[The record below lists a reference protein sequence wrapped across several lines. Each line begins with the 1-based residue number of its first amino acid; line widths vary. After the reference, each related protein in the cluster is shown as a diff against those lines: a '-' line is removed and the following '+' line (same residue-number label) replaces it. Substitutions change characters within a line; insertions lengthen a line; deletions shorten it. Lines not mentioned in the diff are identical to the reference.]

1 MKKRTI
7 FICSVLLVFLLLLGG
22 CRDSGQEPLGEWEQE
37 AGTLTVDDVR
47 YRKDEALV
55 SIGDGLHRWRY
66 EQSVTEQIASA
77 GERGGQ
83 ETYLVFAD
91 GTERRLLYG
100 RGDGFS
106 FGPLSYEVWFRED
119 LLGRLSGPLTEEK
132 VSCGTLTDAQLTQLL
147 ALYGSTE
154 QEGSLSY
161 EDAQAEARALE
172 LESHRLW
179 RWLEL
184 PHREIPGLSAHI
196 SFYFSARTGAPYL
209 RCLDGALRPCPAELT
224 DALDLSPSLPRILS
238 VREDD
243 PRLKPLLDA
252 LYPMSRT
259 EGLSWDEFLHTFSAD
274 QSPEALEFRIDLYR
288 PEEDSWPV
296 QVLRGCYHPQ
306 TGTPYL
312 LFQDGQLRP
321 VPQNTADSLELS
333 HNRFK

>member
-1 MKKRTI
+1 MFRPSGLSAPI
-7 FICSVLLVFLLLLGG
+7 GG
-22 CRDSGQEPLGEWEQE
+22 CRDSGQEPLGEWDQE
-37 AGTLTVDDVR
+37 AGILTVDGAR

-55 SIGDGLHRWRY
+55 SVGDGIHRWIY

-83 ETYLVFAD
+83 ETYLVFAN

-106 FGPLSYEVWFRED
+106 FGPLSYEVWFWED
-119 LLGRLSGPLTEEK
+119 LLDELSGPLTEEK

-147 ALYGSTE
+147 ALYGSAG
-154 QEGSLSY
+154 QEDSLSY

-184 PHREIPGLSAHI
+184 PHREIPGLSTHI
-196 SFYFSARTGAPYL
+196 GFYFSARTGTPYL
-209 RCLDGALRPCPAELT
+209 RCLDGALRPCPTELT

-238 VREDD
+238 MTEDD

-252 LYPMSRT
+252 LYPMSQT

-288 PEEDSWPV
+288 SEDTGWPS
-296 QVLRGCYHPQ
+296 QVLRGCCHPQ

-321 VPQNTADSLELS
+321 VPQNAADSLGLS
-333 HNRFK
+333 K

>member
-7 FICSVLLVFLLLLGG
+7 HVFPILLVFLLLLVG
-22 CRDSGQEPLGEWEQE
+22 CRDSGQEPRAEWDRE
-37 AGTLTVDDVR
+37 AGILTVDGVR

-55 SIGDGLHRWRY
+55 SIGDGLQRWRY
-66 EQSVTEQIASA
+66 EQSAAEQIASA

-83 ETYLVFAD
+83 ETYLVFAN

-119 LLGRLSGPLTEEK
+119 LLDELSGPLTEEK
-132 VSCGTLTDAQLTQLL
+132 VSCGALTDAQLTQLL
-147 ALYGSTE
+147 ALYESTE
-154 QEGSLSY
+154 REGSLTY
-161 EDAQAEARALE
+161 EDAQAEAQALE

-196 SFYFSARTGAPYL
+196 GFYFSARTGAPYL
-209 RCLDGALRPCPAELT
+209 RCLDGMLRPCPTELT
-224 DALDLSPSLPRILS
+224 GALDLSPSLPRILS
-238 VREDD
+238 VTEDD
-243 PRLKPLLDA
+243 PRLQPLLDA
-252 LYPMSRT
+252 LYPMSRAA
-259 EGLSWDEFLHTFSAD
+259 GLSWDEFQRTFAAD
-274 QSPEALEFRIDLYR
+274 QSPEALEFRIDIYR
-288 PEEDSWPV
+288 PEDASWPSRL
-296 QVLRGCYHPQ
+296 LRGFCHPR

-321 VPQNTADSLELS
+321 VPQNAADSLGLS
-333 HNRFK
+333 K

>member
-7 FICSVLLVFLLLLGG
+7 NIFSILLVVLLLLGG
-22 CRDSGQEPLGEWEQE
+22 CRDSGQESLGKWDQE
-37 AGTLTVDDVR
+37 AGTLTVDGVR
-47 YRKDEALV
+47 YRRDEALV

-66 EQSVTEQIASA
+66 EQAVTEQIASA

-83 ETYLVFAD
+83 ETYLVFAN

-119 LLGRLSGPLTEEK
+119 LLEGLSGPLTEER
-132 VSCGTLTDAQLTQLL
+132 VSCGTLTDARLTQLL
-147 ALYGSTE
+147 TLYGSTE
-154 QEGSLSY
+154 QEGSLTY

-184 PHREIPGLSAHI
+184 PHREIPGLTAHI
-196 SFYFSARTGAPYL
+196 GFYFSARTGAPYL
-209 RCLDGALRPCPAELT
+209 RCLDGVLRPCPTELT
-224 DALDLSPSLPRILS
+224 GALALLPSLPQILS
-238 VREDD
+238 VTEDD

-252 LYPMSRT
+252 LYPISQT
-259 EGLSWDEFLHTFSAD
+259 DGLSWAEFQRTFAAD
-274 QSPEALEFRIDLYR
+274 QSPEALEFRVDIYR
-288 PEEDSWPV
+288 PEDDSWPV
-296 QVLRGCYHPQ
+296 QVLRGCCHPQ

-321 VPQNTADSLELS
+321 VPQNAADSLGLS
-333 HNRFK
+333 K

>member
-7 FICSVLLVFLLLLGG
+7 NIFSILLVFLLLLVG
-22 CRDSGQEPLGEWEQE
+22 CRDSGQEQPLGEWDRE
-37 AGTLTVDDVR
+37 AGILTVDGVR

-66 EQSVTEQIASA
+66 EQSVTEQIAST

-119 LLGRLSGPLTEEK
+119 LLDELSGPLTEEK

-147 ALYGSTE
+147 ALYESTE
-154 QEGSLSY
+154 QKDSLSY
-161 EDAQAEARALE
+161 EDAQAEARAME

-184 PHREIPGLSAHI
+184 PHREIPGVSAHI

-209 RCLDGALRPCPAELT
+209 RCLDGALRPCPTELT
-224 DALDLSPSLPRILS
+224 DALALLPSLPQILS
-238 VREDD
+238 VTEDD
-243 PRLKPLLDA
+243 PRLKPLLDT

-296 QVLRGCYHPQ
+296 QVLRGCCHPQ

-321 VPQNTADSLELS
+321 VPQNAADSLGLS
-333 HNRFK
+333 K

>member
-7 FICSVLLVFLLLLGG
+7 NIFSILLVVLLLLGG
-22 CRDSGQEPLGEWEQE
+22 CRDSGQEPLGEWDQE
-37 AGTLTVDDVR
+37 AGTLTVDGVR
-47 YRKDEALV
+47 YRRDEALV

-66 EQSVTEQIASA
+66 EQAVTEQIASA

-83 ETYLVFAD
+83 ETYLVFAN

-119 LLGRLSGPLTEEK
+119 LLEGLSGPLTEEAI
-132 VSCGTLTDAQLTQLL
+132 SFEALTDARLTQLL
-147 ALYGSTE
+147 TLYGSTE
-154 QEGSLSY
+154 QEGSLTY

-184 PHREIPGLSAHI
+184 PHREIPGLTAHI
-196 SFYFSARTGAPYL
+196 GFYFSARTGAPYL
-209 RCLDGALRPCPAELT
+209 RCLDGALRPCPTELT
-224 DALDLSPSLPRILS
+224 GALALLPSLPQILS
-238 VREDD
+238 VTEND

-252 LYPMSRT
+252 LYPMSQT
-259 EGLSWDEFLHTFSAD
+259 DGLSWAEFQRTFAAD
-274 QSPEALEFRIDLYR
+274 QSPEALEFRVDIYR
-288 PEEDSWPV
+288 PEDDSWPV
-296 QVLRGCYHPQ
+296 QVLRGCCHPQ

-321 VPQNTADSLELS
+321 VPQNAADSLGLS
-333 HNRFK
+333 K

>member
-7 FICSVLLVFLLLLGG
+7 FICSVLLVFLFLLGG
-22 CRDSGQEPLGEWEQE
+22 CRDSGQEPRAEWDRE
-37 AGTLTVDDVR
+37 AGILTVDGVR

-55 SIGDGLHRWRY
+55 SIGDGLQRWRY
-66 EQSVTEQIASA
+66 EQSAAEQIASA

-83 ETYLVFAD
+83 ETYLVFAN

-119 LLGRLSGPLTEEK
+119 LLDELSGPLTEEK
-132 VSCGTLTDAQLTQLL
+132 VSCGALTDAQLTQLL
-147 ALYGSTE
+147 ALYESTE
-154 QEGSLSY
+154 REGSLTY
-161 EDAQAEARALE
+161 EDAQAEAQALE
-172 LESHRLW
+172 LESHRLR

-196 SFYFSARTGAPYL
+196 GFYFSARTGAPYL
-209 RCLDGALRPCPAELT
+209 ICLDGALRPCPTELT
-224 DALDLSPSLPRILS
+224 DALALLPSLPQILS
-238 VREDD
+238 VTEDD
-243 PRLKPLLDA
+243 PRLKPLLDT

-296 QVLRGCYHPQ
+296 QVLRGCCHPQ

-321 VPQNTADSLELS
+321 VPQNAADSLGLS
-333 HNRFK
+333 K

>member
-7 FICSVLLVFLLLLGG
+7 NIFSILLVVLLLLGG
-22 CRDSGQEPLGEWEQE
+22 CRDSGQEPLGEWDQE
-37 AGTLTVDDVR
+37 AGTLTVDGVR
-47 YRKDEALV
+47 YRRDEALV

-66 EQSVTEQIASA
+66 EQAVTEQIASA

-83 ETYLVFAD
+83 ETYLVFAN

-119 LLGRLSGPLTEEK
+119 LLEGLSGPLTEEAI
-132 VSCGTLTDAQLTQLL
+132 SFEALTDARLTQLL
-147 ALYGSTE
+147 TLYGSTE
-154 QEGSLSY
+154 QEGSLTY

-184 PHREIPGLSAHI
+184 PHREIPGLTAHI
-196 SFYFSARTGAPYL
+196 GFYFSARTGAPYL
-209 RCLDGALRPCPAELT
+209 RCLDGALRPCPTELT
-224 DALDLSPSLPRILS
+224 GALALLPSLPQILS
-238 VREDD
+238 VTEDD

-252 LYPMSRT
+252 LYPMSQT
-259 EGLSWDEFLHTFSAD
+259 DGLSWAEFQRTFAAD
-274 QSPEALEFRIDLYR
+274 QSPEALEFRVDIYR
-288 PEEDSWPV
+288 PEDDSWPV
-296 QVLRGCYHPQ
+296 QVLRGCCHPQ

-321 VPQNTADSLELS
+321 VPQNAADSLGLS
-333 HNRFK
+333 K

>member
-1 MKKRTI
+1 MKKQTI

-22 CRDSGQEPLGEWEQE
+22 CRDSGQEQPLGEWDRE
-37 AGTLTVDDVR
+37 AGILTVDGVR
-47 YRKDEALV
+47 YRKDETLV
-55 SIGDGLHRWRY
+55 SVGDGLHRWRY

-83 ETYLVFAD
+83 ETYLVFAN

-119 LLGRLSGPLTEEK
+119 LLDELSGPLTEEK
-132 VSCGTLTDAQLTQLL
+132 VSCGALTDAQLTQLL
-147 ALYGSTE
+147 ALYESTE
-154 QEGSLSY
+154 QEDSLSY

-184 PHREIPGLSAHI
+184 PHREIPGLTAYI
-196 SFYFSARTGAPYL
+196 GFYFSARTGAPYL
-209 RCLDGALRPCPAELT
+209 RCLDGELRPCPTELT
-224 DALDLSPSLPRILS
+224 GALALSPALPQILS
-238 VREDD
+238 VTEDD
-243 PRLKPLLDA
+243 PRLKSLLDT
-252 LYPMSRT
+252 LYPMSQT
-259 EGLSWDEFLHTFSAD
+259 EGLSWDEFLYTFSAD

-296 QVLRGCYHPQ
+296 QVLRGYRHPQ

-321 VPQNTADSLELS
+321 VPQNAADSLGLS
-333 HNRFK
+333 K

>member
-7 FICSVLLVFLLLLGG
+7 NIFSILLVVLLLLGG
-22 CRDSGQEPLGEWEQE
+22 CRDSVQEPLGEWDQE
-37 AGTLTVDDVR
+37 AGTLTVDGVR
-47 YRKDEALV
+47 YRRDEALV

-66 EQSVTEQIASA
+66 EQAVTEQIASA

-83 ETYLVFAD
+83 ETYLVFAN

-119 LLGRLSGPLTEEK
+119 LLEGLSGPLTEEAI
-132 VSCGTLTDAQLTQLL
+132 SCEALTDARLTQLL
-147 ALYGSTE
+147 TLYGSTE
-154 QEGSLSY
+154 QEGSLTY

-184 PHREIPGLSAHI
+184 PHREIPGLTAHI
-196 SFYFSARTGAPYL
+196 GFYFSARTGAPYL
-209 RCLDGALRPCPAELT
+209 RCLDGALRPCPTELT
-224 DALDLSPSLPRILS
+224 GALALLPSLPQILS
-238 VREDD
+238 VTEDD

-252 LYPMSRT
+252 LYPISQT
-259 EGLSWDEFLHTFSAD
+259 DGLSWAEFQRTFAAD
-274 QSPEALEFRIDLYR
+274 QSPEALEFRVDIYR
-288 PEEDSWPV
+288 PEDDSWPV
-296 QVLRGCYHPQ
+296 QVLRGCCHPQ

-321 VPQNTADSLELS
+321 VPQNAADSLGLS
-333 HNRFK
+333 K

>member
-7 FICSVLLVFLLLLGG
+7 NIFPILLVFLLLLVG
-22 CRDSGQEPLGEWEQE
+22 CRDGGQEPLAEWDQE
-37 AGTLTVDDVR
+37 AGTLTVDGVR

-77 GERGGQ
+77 RDRGGQ
-83 ETYLVFAD
+83 ETYLVFSN

-100 RGDGFS
+100 RWDGFS

-119 LLGRLSGPLTEEK
+119 LLDELSGPLTEAK
-132 VSCGTLTDAQLTQLL
+132 VSCETLTDAQLTQLL
-147 ALYGSTE
+147 ALYESTAR
-154 QEGSLSY
+154 EGTLSY
-161 EDAQAEARALE
+161 EDAQAAARTLE
-172 LESHRLW
+172 LESHRLQ

-184 PHREIPGLSAHI
+184 PHREIPGLTARI
-196 SFYFSARTGAPYL
+196 GFYFSARTGAPYL
-209 RCLDGALRPCPAELT
+209 ICLDGALRPCPTELT
-224 DALDLSPSLPRILS
+224 DALGLSPSLPQILS
-238 VREDD
+238 VTEDD

-252 LYPMSRT
+252 LPPMSQT
-259 EGLSWDEFLHTFSAD
+259 EGLSRAEFQCAFAAD
-274 QSPEALEFRIDLYR
+274 QSPEALEFRIDIYR

-321 VPQNTADSLELS
+321 VPQTAADSLGLPY
-333 HNRFK
+333 NCFQ

>member
-22 CRDSGQEPLGEWEQE
+22 CRDSGQEPLGEWDRE
-37 AGTLTVDDVR
+37 ADTLTVDGVR

-83 ETYLVFAD
+83 ETYLVFAN

-100 RGDGFS
+100 RGDGFP

-119 LLGRLSGPLTEEK
+119 LLDELSGPLTEEK
-132 VSCGTLTDAQLTQLL
+132 VSCGALTDAQLTQLL
-147 ALYGSTE
+147 ALYGSAG
-154 QEGSLSY
+154 QEDSLSY
-161 EDAQAEARALE
+161 EDAQAEARAME

-184 PHREIPGLSAHI
+184 PHREISGLSAHI
-196 SFYFSARTGAPYL
+196 GFYFSARTGTPYL
-209 RCLDGALRPCPAELT
+209 RCLDGALRPCPTELT

-238 VREDD
+238 MTEDD

-252 LYPMSRT
+252 LYPMSQT

-288 PEEDSWPV
+288 SEDTGWPS
-296 QVLRGCYHPQ
+296 QVLRGCCHPQ
-306 TGTPYL
+306 SGTPYL

-321 VPQNTADSLELS
+321 VPQNAADSLGLS
-333 HNRFK
+333 K

>member
-7 FICSVLLVFLLLLGG
+7 FICSVLLVFLFLLGG
-22 CRDSGQEPLGEWEQE
+22 CRDSGQEPLGEWDQE
-37 AGTLTVDDVR
+37 AGTLTMDGVR

-55 SIGDGLHRWRY
+55 SIGDGLHQWKY
-66 EQSVTEQIASA
+66 EQSVTEQVASA

-83 ETYLVFAD
+83 EIYLVFAN

-106 FGPLSYEVWFRED
+106 SARCPMRSGS
-119 LLGRLSGPLTEEK
+119 GRICWTSCPAPTEEK
-132 VSCGTLTDAQLTQLL
+132 VSCGALTDAQLTQLL
-147 ALYGSTE
+147 ALHGSTG
-154 QEGSLSY
+154 QEDSLSY

-184 PHREIPGLSAHI
+184 PHREIPGLTAHI
-196 SFYFSARTGAPYL
+196 GFYFSARTGAPYL
-209 RCLDGALRPCPAELT
+209 MCLDGALRPCPTELT
-224 DALDLSPSLPRILS
+224 GALDLSPSLPRTLS
-238 VREDD
+238 VTEDD

-252 LYPMSRT
+252 LYPMSQT

-288 PEEDSWPV
+288 PEDDHWPV
-296 QVLRGCYHPQ
+296 QVLRGYRHPQ

-321 VPQNTADSLELS
+321 VPQNAADSLGLS
-333 HNRFK
+333 K

>member
-1 MKKRTI
+1 M
-7 FICSVLLVFLLLLGG
+7 GG
-22 CRDSGQEPLGEWEQE
+22 CRDSGQEPRAEWEQE
-37 AGTLTVDDVR
+37 AGILTVDGVR

-83 ETYLVFAD
+83 ETYLIFAS

-119 LLGRLSGPLTEEK
+119 LLDELSGPLTDEK
-132 VSCGTLTDAQLTQLL
+132 VSCEALTEAQLTQLL
-147 ALYGSTE
+147 ALYESTG
-154 QEGSLSY
+154 QKDSLSY

-172 LESHRLW
+172 LESHRLQ
-179 RWLEL
+179 RRLEL
-184 PHREIPGLSAHI
+184 PHREITGLSAHI
-196 SFYFSARTGAPYL
+196 GFYFSARTGAPYL
-209 RCLDGALRPCPAELT
+209 ICLDGALRPCPAELT
-224 DALDLSPSLPRILS
+224 DALHLSPSLPQILS
-238 VREDD
+238 VTEDD
-243 PRLKPLLDA
+243 PRLRPLLDG
-252 LYPMSRT
+252 LSLMSQT

-274 QSPEALEFRIDLYR
+274 QSPEAVEFRIDIYR
-288 PEEDSWPV
+288 LGEDSWPV

-321 VPQNTADSLELS
+321 VPQNAADSLELS
-333 HNRFK
+333 K

>member
-7 FICSVLLVFLLLLGG
+7 HVFPILLVFLLLLVG
-22 CRDSGQEPLGEWEQE
+22 CRDSGQEPRAEWDLE
-37 AGTLTVDDVR
+37 AGILTVDGVR

-55 SIGDGLHRWRY
+55 SIGDGLQRWRY
-66 EQSVTEQIASA
+66 EQSAAEQIASA

-83 ETYLVFAD
+83 ETYLVFAN

-119 LLGRLSGPLTEEK
+119 LLDELSGPLTEEK
-132 VSCGTLTDAQLTQLL
+132 VSCGALTDAQLTQLL
-147 ALYGSTE
+147 ALYESTE
-154 QEGSLSY
+154 REGSLTY
-161 EDAQAEARALE
+161 EDAQAEAQALE

-196 SFYFSARTGAPYL
+196 GFYFSARTGAPYL
-209 RCLDGALRPCPAELT
+209 RCLDGMLRPCPTELT
-224 DALDLSPSLPRILS
+224 GALDLSPSLPRILS
-238 VREDD
+238 VTEDD
-243 PRLKPLLDA
+243 PRLQPLLDA
-252 LYPMSRT
+252 LYPMSRAA
-259 EGLSWDEFLHTFSAD
+259 GLSWDEFQRTFAAD
-274 QSPEALEFRIDLYR
+274 QSPEALEFRIDIYR
-288 PEEDSWPV
+288 PEDASWPSRL
-296 QVLRGCYHPQ
+296 LRGFCHPR

-321 VPQNTADSLELS
+321 VPQNAADSLGLS
-333 HNRFK
+333 K

>member
-22 CRDSGQEPLGEWEQE
+22 CRDSGQEPQAEWDQE
-37 AGTLTVDDVR
+37 AGILTVDGAR
-47 YRKDEALV
+47 YLRDEALV

-66 EQSVTEQIASA
+66 EQAVTEQIASA
-77 GERGGQ
+77 KERGGQ
-83 ETYLVFAD
+83 ETYLVFSNR
-91 GTERRLLYG
+91 TERRLLYG

-119 LLGRLSGPLTEEK
+119 LLDELSGPLTEEK

-147 ALYGSTE
+147 ALYESTE
-154 QEGSLSY
+154 QKDSLSY
-161 EDAQAEARALE
+161 EDAQAEARAME

-243 PRLKPLLDA
+243 PRLQPLLDA

-259 EGLSWDEFLHTFSAD
+259 EGLYQTEFLGAFAAD
-274 QSPEALEFRIDLYR
+274 QSPEALEFRIDIYR
-288 PEEDSWPV
+288 PKDDSWPV

-306 TGTPYL
+306 TGIPYL
-312 LFQDGQLRP
+312 LFQDGHLRP

>member
-7 FICSVLLVFLLLLGG
+7 NIFSILLVVLLLLGG
-22 CRDSGQEPLGEWEQE
+22 CRDSGQESLGEWDQE
-37 AGTLTVDDVR
+37 AGTLTVDGVR
-47 YRKDEALV
+47 YRRDEALV

-66 EQSVTEQIASA
+66 EQAVTEQIASA

-83 ETYLVFAD
+83 ETYLVFAN

-119 LLGRLSGPLTEEK
+119 LLEGLSGPLTEER
-132 VSCGTLTDAQLTQLL
+132 VSCGTLTDARLTQLL
-147 ALYGSTE
+147 TLYGSTE
-154 QEGSLSY
+154 QEGSLTY

-184 PHREIPGLSAHI
+184 PHREIPGLTAHI
-196 SFYFSARTGAPYL
+196 GFYFSARTGAPYL
-209 RCLDGALRPCPAELT
+209 RCLDGVLRPCPTELT
-224 DALDLSPSLPRILS
+224 GALALLPSLPQILS
-238 VREDD
+238 VTEDD

-252 LYPMSRT
+252 LYPISQT
-259 EGLSWDEFLHTFSAD
+259 DGLSWAEFQRTFAAD
-274 QSPEALEFRIDLYR
+274 QSPEALEFRVDIYR
-288 PEEDSWPV
+288 PEDDSWPV
-296 QVLRGCYHPQ
+296 QVLRGCCHPQ

-321 VPQNTADSLELS
+321 VPQNAADSLGLS
-333 HNRFK
+333 K

>member
-7 FICSVLLVFLLLLGG
+7 NIFSILLVVLLLLGG
-22 CRDSGQEPLGEWEQE
+22 CRDSGQEPLGEWDQE
-37 AGTLTVDDVR
+37 AGTLTVDGVR
-47 YRKDEALV
+47 YRRDEALV

-66 EQSVTEQIASA
+66 EQAVTEQIASA

-83 ETYLVFAD
+83 ETYLVFAN

-119 LLGRLSGPLTEEK
+119 LLEGLSGPLTEEAI
-132 VSCGTLTDAQLTQLL
+132 SFEALTDARLTQLL
-147 ALYGSTE
+147 TLYGSTE
-154 QEGSLSY
+154 QEGSLTY

-184 PHREIPGLSAHI
+184 PHREIPGLTAHI
-196 SFYFSARTGAPYL
+196 GFYFRARTGEPYL
-209 RCLDGALRPCPAELT
+209 RCLDGVLRPCPTELT
-224 DALDLSPSLPRILS
+224 DALNLSPALPQVLS
-238 VREDD
+238 VTEDD
-243 PRLKPLLDA
+243 PRLSPLLDA
-252 LYPMSRT
+252 LYPMSQT
-259 EGLSWDEFLHTFSAD
+259 DGLSWAEFQRTFAAN
-274 QSPEALEFRIDLYR
+274 QSPEALEFRVDIYR
-288 PEEDSWPV
+288 PEDDSWPV
-296 QVLRGCYHPQ
+296 QVLRGCCHPQ

-321 VPQNTADSLELS
+321 VPQNAADSLGLS
-333 HNRFK
+333 K

>member
-1 MKKRTI
+1 MKKQTI
-7 FICSVLLVFLLLLGG
+7 FICSVLLLFLLLLSG
-22 CRDSGQEPLGEWEQE
+22 CRDSGQEPGAEWNQE
-37 AGTLTVDDVR
+37 AGTLTVDGAR

-83 ETYLVFAD
+83 ETYLIFAN

-119 LLGRLSGPLTEEK
+119 LLNELSDPLTEEK
-132 VSCGTLTDAQLTQLL
+132 VSCEALTDAQLTQLL
-147 ALYGSTE
+147 ALYESTG
-154 QEGSLSY
+154 QEDSLSY

-184 PHREIPGLSAHI
+184 PHREIPGLGAHI
-196 SFYFSARTGAPYL
+196 GFYFSARTGAPYL
-209 RCLDGALRPCPAELT
+209 ICLDGALRPCPTELT
-224 DALDLSPSLPRILS
+224 GALHLSPSLPQILS
-238 VREDD
+238 VTEDD
-243 PRLKPLLDA
+243 PRLRPLLDG
-252 LYPMSRT
+252 LSLMSQT
-259 EGLSWDEFLHTFSAD
+259 EGLSWDEFLHTFSAN
-274 QSPEALEFRIDLYR
+274 QSPEAVEFRIDIYR
-288 PEEDSWPV
+288 PGEDSWPV

-321 VPQNTADSLELS
+321 VPQNAADSLGLS
-333 HNRFK
+333 K

>member
-22 CRDSGQEPLGEWEQE
+22 CRDSGQEPLGEWDQE
-37 AGTLTVDDVR
+37 AGTLTVDGVR

-55 SIGDGLHRWRY
+55 SIGDGLHQWKY
-66 EQSVTEQIASA
+66 EQSVTEQVASA

-83 ETYLVFAD
+83 EIYLVFAN

-119 LLGRLSGPLTEEK
+119 LLDELSGPLTEEK
-132 VSCGTLTDAQLTQLL
+132 VSCGALTDAQLTQLL
-147 ALYGSTE
+147 ALHGSTG
-154 QEGSLSY
+154 QEDSLSY

-184 PHREIPGLSAHI
+184 PHREIPGLTAHI
-196 SFYFSARTGAPYL
+196 GFYFSARTGAPYL
-209 RCLDGALRPCPAELT
+209 MCLDGALRPCPTELT
-224 DALDLSPSLPRILS
+224 GALDLSPSLPRTLS
-238 VREDD
+238 VTEDD

-252 LYPMSRT
+252 LYPMSQT

-288 PEEDSWPV
+288 PEDDHWPV
-296 QVLRGCYHPQ
+296 QVLRGYRHPQ

-321 VPQNTADSLELS
+321 VPQNAADSLGLS
-333 HNRFK
+333 K

>member
-7 FICSVLLVFLLLLGG
+7 HVFPILLAFLLLLSG
-22 CRDSGQEPLGEWEQE
+22 CRDSGQEPRAEWDQE
-37 AGTLTVDDVR
+37 AGILTVDGVR

-66 EQSVTEQIASA
+66 KQSVTEQITSA

-83 ETYLVFAD
+83 ETYLIFAS

-119 LLGRLSGPLTEEK
+119 LLDELSGPLTDEK
-132 VSCGTLTDAQLTQLL
+132 VSCGALTDAQLTQLL
-147 ALYGSTE
+147 ALHGSTG
-154 QEGSLSY
+154 QEDSLSY

-184 PHREIPGLSAHI
+184 PHREIPGLNAHI
-196 SFYFSARTGAPYL
+196 GFYFSARTGVPYL
-209 RCLDGALRPCPAELT
+209 RCLDGALRPCPTELT
-224 DALDLSPSLPRILS
+224 GALHLSPSLPQILS
-238 VREDD
+238 VTEDD
-243 PRLKPLLDA
+243 PRLRPLLDG
-252 LYPMSRT
+252 LSLMSQT

-274 QSPEALEFRIDLYR
+274 QSPEAVEFRIDIYR
-288 PEEDSWPV
+288 PGEDSWPV

-321 VPQNTADSLELS
+321 VPQNAADSLELS
-333 HNRFK
+333 K

>member
-1 MKKRTI
+1 MKKQTI

-22 CRDSGQEPLGEWEQE
+22 CRDSGQEQPLGEWDRE
-37 AGTLTVDDVR
+37 AGILTVDGVR

-55 SIGDGLHRWRY
+55 SVGDGLHRWRY
-66 EQSVTEQIASA
+66 EQSVTEQIASVK
-77 GERGGQ
+77 ERGGQ
-83 ETYLVFAD
+83 ETYLVFAN

-100 RGDGFS
+100 REDGFS

-119 LLGRLSGPLTEEK
+119 LLDELSGPLTEEK

-147 ALYGSTE
+147 ALYESTE
-154 QEGSLSY
+154 QEDSPSY

-184 PHREIPGLSAHI
+184 PHQEIPGLTAYI
-196 SFYFSARTGAPYL
+196 GFYFSARTGAPYL
-209 RCLDGALRPCPAELT
+209 RCLDGALRPCPTELT
-224 DALDLSPSLPRILS
+224 GALALSPALPQILS
-238 VREDD
+238 VTEDD
-243 PRLKPLLDA
+243 PRLKSLLDT
-252 LYPMSRT
+252 LYPMSQT

-296 QVLRGCYHPQ
+296 QVLRGYCHPQ
-306 TGTPYL
+306 TGPPYL

-321 VPQNTADSLELS
+321 VPQNAADSLGLS
-333 HNRFK
+333 K